1 MRGMLLPLIGGASAG
16 LIHVLSGP
24 DHLAAIAPLASD
36 GRKHFWVTGA
46 LWGLGHSS
54 GVFVVGL
61 AALAFRSWLP
71 IDTLSSWSERIVGL
85 VLIAI
90 GLWGLRRAL
99 STRVHSHSHSHGAL
113 SHAHPHAHAHAH
125 THPPRPAHGHV
136 PDHRHAYATV
146 DAAPEPAADA
156 PATAPAHNHTQA
168 HNHTHAAFAVGILH
182 GLAGSSHFLG
192 VLPAL
197 GLPDLPSSVSYLTG
211 YGLGTVAGMTL
222 FASVMGLLAAR
233 AHISG
238 PRATRWLLSTC
249 SAAAILVGAAWLAL

>member
-1 MRGMLLPLIGGASAG
+1 MRGMILPLIGGASAG

-24 DHLAAIAPLASD
+24 DHMAAIAPLASD
-36 GRKHFWVTGA
+36 GRKRFWATGA

-61 AALAFRSWLP
+61 VALTFRSWLP
-71 IDTLSSWSERIVGL
+71 IDALSSWSERIVGV

-99 STRVHSHSHSHGAL
+99 STRVHSH
-113 SHAHPHAHAHAH
+113 PHAHGPVTHAH
-125 THPPRPAHGHV
+125 LHAHDRPHTH
-136 PDHRHAYATV
+136 
-146 DAAPEPAADA
+146 APQGNASIEADA
-156 PATAPAHNHTQA
+156 RVTSA
-168 HNHTHAAFAVGILH
+168 HNHTHAAFAVGVLH

-197 GLPDLPSSVSYLTG
+197 GLPDVGSSVSYLTG

-233 AHISG
+233 AQVSG
-238 PRATRWLLSTC
+238 PRATRWLLSAC
-249 SAAAILVGAAWLAL
+249 STAAIIVGAAWLAL

>member
-36 GRKHFWVTGA
+36 GRKRFWATGA

-71 IDTLSSWSERIVGL
+71 IDTLSSWSERIVGV

-99 STRVHSHSHSHGAL
+99 STRVHSHAHSHGAL
-113 SHAHPHAHAHAH
+113 SHVHAHAHGHAHAH
-125 THPPRPAHGHV
+125 TSASSDAAAHVQVHDYRPA
-136 PDHRHAYATV
+136 
-146 DAAPEPAADA
+146 DAAAAPATDA
-156 PATAPAHNHTQA
+156 PATASA

>member
-1 MRGMLLPLIGGASAG
+1 MLIPLIGGASAG

-36 GRKHFWVTGA
+36 GRKRFWATGA

-61 AALAFRSWLP
+61 AALAFRNWLP
-71 IDTLSSWSERIVGL
+71 IDAVSSWSERIVGV

-99 STRVHSHSHSHGAL
+99 SGTVQTHTHSHGGVT
-113 SHAHPHAHAHAH
+113 HAHPHVAGTTHTHAHA
-125 THPPRPAHGHV
+125 
-136 PDHRHAYATV
+136 
-146 DAAPEPAADA
+146 PAAR
-156 PATAPAHNHTQA
+156 
-168 HNHTHAAFAVGILH
+168 NHTHAAFAVGILH

-197 GLPDLPSSVSYLTG
+197 GLPDLASSASYLTG
-211 YGLGTVAGMTL
+211 YGVGTVAGMTL
-222 FASVMGLLAAR
+222 FASVMGVLASR
-233 AHISG
+233 AHING
-238 PRATRWLLSTC
+238 PRATKWLLSAC
-249 SAAAILVGAAWLAL
+249 SAAAIVVGATWLAL

>member
-36 GRKHFWVTGA
+36 GRKRFWATGA

-113 SHAHPHAHAHAH
+113 SHVHAHAHGHAHAHA
-125 THPPRPAHGHV
+125 PAPADVPAHV
-136 PDHRHAYATV
+136 QAQDHPHA
-146 DAAPEPAADA
+146 DAAAAPPTAAPAAA
-156 PATAPAHNHTQA
+156 A

-197 GLPDLPSSVSYLTG
+197 GLPDLASSVQYLIG

>member
-1 MRGMLLPLIGGASAG
+1 MRVMLIPLIGGASAG

-36 GRKHFWVTGA
+36 GRKHFWATGA

-54 GVFVVGL
+54 GVFAVGL

-71 IDTLSSWSERIVGL
+71 IDELSSWSERVVGV

-99 STRVHSHSHSHGAL
+99 STRVHTHTHSHGDL
-113 SHAHPHAHAHAH
+113 THAHVHAHDHTHAHAVQ
-125 THPPRPAHGHV
+125 TS
-136 PDHRHAYATV
+136 
-146 DAAPEPAADA
+146 AAAN
-156 PATAPAHNHTQA
+156 ATAPA

-197 GLPDLPSSVSYLTG
+197 GLPDLASSTAYLAG
-211 YGLGTVAGMTL
+211 YGGGTVAGMTL
-222 FASVMGLLAAR
+222 FASVMGLLAAH

-238 PRATRWLLSTC
+238 PRATRWLLSAC
-249 SAAAILVGAAWLAL
+249 SAAAIVVGAAWLAL